1 MVKNNNIRG
10 SQRLEEIYQI
20 IRNRICL
27 LEYAP
32 GMRLKEMDLA
42 KEFNVSRS
50 PIRQVLARLQSDGL
64 IKTRHGAGSF
74 VTNIKTEELINVYE
88 LRIHIAELIG
98 KLNPIP
104 PVEGDIEDCE
114 KLLKEIDQFE
124 KKPCRKGYAQLV
136 MNFHQLISKKT
147 GNDMLR
153 KIDDQLFY
161 LTSRMW
167 VSYSEPSDWSADIL
181 SIRFNSNQIIQSLK
195 IGDSQG
201 ISLAYRNAI
210 IVGKSQIIQ
219 HPASELH
226 P

>member
-1 MVKNNNIRG
+1 MGKNNSRG
-10 SQRLEEIYQI
+10 SQRLEEIYGI

-27 LEYAP
+27 LEYTP
-32 GMRLKEMDLA
+32 GMRLKEIELA
-42 KEFNVSRS
+42 KEFKVSRS

-64 IKTRHGAGSF
+64 IVTRHGAGSF
-74 VTNIKTEELINVYE
+74 VTNIKTEELVSVYE
-88 LRIHIAELIG
+88 LRIHLAELIG
-98 KLNPIP
+98 RLNPIP
-104 PVEGDIEDCE
+104 ASEGDIGDWESFLE
-114 KLLKEIDQFE
+114 EIDQFE
-124 KKPCRKGYAQLV
+124 NEPGRMGYAKLV
-136 MNFHQLISKKT
+136 MNFHRLISKKT

-181 SIRFNSNQIIQSLK
+181 SIRFNSNQIIQSLR

-210 IVGKSQIIQ
+210 IMGKRQIIE
-219 HPASELH
+219 HPAAGG
-226 P
+226 